1 MARADTFTLLPLDTY
16 AQIMGLNPLH
26 FNGARLPD
34 VAPEPFVT
42 TGTPFKQGADQS
54 ERPIWHQFAWQA
66 TNNISRDA
74 LARIVQQ
81 AEFDVARFL
90 GYWPAP
96 MWTSQEVHMY
106 PRPYRP
112 EQYGGG
118 GNVRGQ
124 FKEIKTMF
132 AKIIAAGRRV
142 VGTPVIAISG
152 AELIYSDPNTDF
164 WNTLATITVA
174 TTITD
179 PCEVKVYFINQN
191 GSPLWEIRPLKSV
204 SIVGNVLTITVDSWL
219 LFEPLVTNAIPTQ
232 EVTAINASLPASY
245 VEAVEVRR
253 EYTDN
258 TLPSAEF
265 FWEREPSQVLPT
277 TFCCPSC
284 GGTGCGE
291 TCSLVTQDGCFDIRN
306 AEAGVV
312 APKPANYDD
321 ADARWER
328 TTWTEC
334 REPDEVKIW
343 YRSGLQSEFGLRGDC
358 DKLDTALA
366 RTIAMIATARMPFD
380 FRAKSSIAS
389 MVDYWRRD
397 QSESFP
403 AGSTIFTPPDI
414 LTNPFGTRRGEVE
427 AYRTLFN
434 MRERKVKVGA
444 MVA

>member
-1 MARADTFTLLPLDTY
+1 MARADVHTLLPLDTY

-34 VAPEPFVT
+34 IVKEPFT
-42 TGTPFKQGADQS
+42 TTTATDWS
-54 ERPIWHQFAWQA
+54 ERPIWHQFSWQD
-66 TNNISRDA
+66 TNNISRDV
-74 LARIVQQ
+74 LARTIQQ

-112 EQYGGG
+112 EQYGSW

-124 FKEIKTMF
+124 FKEVKTKF

-142 VGTPVIAISG
+142 VGTPVIAVDG
-152 AELIYSDPNTDF
+152 VELIYSDPNTDH

-204 SIVGNVLTITVDSWL
+204 SIVGNVLTITIDSWL

-232 EVTAINASLPASY
+232 EITAINASLPANY
-245 VEAVEVRR
+245 VESVEVRR
-253 EYTDN
+253 EYTDH
-258 TLPSAEF
+258 TQPSAEF
-265 FWEREPSQVLPT
+265 FWEREPGQVFPPP
-277 TFCCPSC
+277 FCCTAC
-284 GGTGCGE
+284 GGTGCE

-306 AEAGVV
+306 AEDGVV
-312 APKPANYDD
+312 AAKPASYDESD
-321 ADARWER
+321 ERWER
-328 TTWTEC
+328 ATSAVC

-358 DKLDTALA
+358 DKLDPTMA
-366 RTIAMIATARMPFD
+366 RTIAMLATARLNCR
-380 FRAKSSIAS
+380 FRAKTSLSS

-397 QSESFP
+397 QAESFP
-403 AGSTIFTPPDI
+403 QGSVIFTPPDI

-427 AYRTLFN
+427 AYRSLFN
-434 MRERKVKVGA
+434 MRERKMRVGA
-444 MVA
+444 VAA